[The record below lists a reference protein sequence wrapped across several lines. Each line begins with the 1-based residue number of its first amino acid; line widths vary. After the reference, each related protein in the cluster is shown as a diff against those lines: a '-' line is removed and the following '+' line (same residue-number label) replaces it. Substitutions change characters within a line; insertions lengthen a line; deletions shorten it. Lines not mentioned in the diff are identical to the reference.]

1 MNESRK
7 TLTPEQW
14 KTVEN
19 LSTCQFSRAKL
30 IIDGYEVSLCLEPLS
45 KYKNVIEVY
54 VNGKI
59 EHKKLFEDC
68 EERRRFY
75 CPVIKNLL
83 PVKSPKSWKKKE
95 WEAER
100 KKHECT
106 SYFPWWTNFAALR
119 RHLIKN
125 NQNIEFMDNETR

>member
-1 MNESRK
+1 MEETRK

-14 KTVEN
+14 KTVEG
-19 LSTCQFSRAKL
+19 LATSQFSMAKL
-30 IIDGYEVSLCLEPLS
+30 IIDGFEIVLHLEPES
-45 KYKNVIEVY
+45 KYKSVIAIY

-59 EHKKLFEDC
+59 EAKKFLEDC

-75 CPVIKNLL
+75 RPVVRNLL
-83 PVKSPKSWKKKE
+83 PEKPPKCWKKKE

-100 KKHECT
+100 KKHEYT

-125 NQNIEFMDNETR
+125 NMDIEIMDGETR